1 MYETYTRGKMKK
13 SIALLASIS
22 IVAGGF
28 LVAGPA
34 EAATKFT
41 NCVALNKKFP
51 AGIARTSTAAKKLDT
66 KYSKPKVDKATY
78 DANKKL
84 DKKKS
89 LVVCAVE
96 AKAKTDAYTAKWGT
110 FETLTYSGFGDDVI
124 ELDKELTSGI
134 AEYIY
139 TGERNFIVQSFSKSM
154 ERNDLLANE
163 IGTVA
168 GSTLFG
174 VGYFKS
180 DKTKFLEVTATGDW
194 TITLKPVSAAA
205 NFTGS
210 GTGTGIFKGKINAGK
225 KTISYEGSSNFIVQ
239 QWCTNG
245 TNDLVANEIGAY
257 RGTKLVQGGTCLIAV
272 QSQGNWT
279 IK

>member
-1 MYETYTRGKMKK
+1 MKK

-22 IVAGGF
+22 ILAGG
-28 LVAGPA
+28 LLISTPA

-41 NCVALNKKFP
+41 NCASLNKKFP
-51 AGIARTSTAAKKLDT
+51 AGIARTSAAANKLDK
-66 KYSKPKVDKATY
+66 KYSKPKVDKSTY

-89 LVVCAVE
+89 LVICSVE

-124 ELDKELTSGI
+124 ELDKELASGI

-139 TGERNFIVQSFSKSM
+139 TGERNFIVQSFGKSM

-163 IGTVA
+163 IGAVS
-168 GSTLFG
+168 GSALFG

-180 DKTKFLEVTATGDW
+180 AKTKFLEVTATGDW

-205 NFTGS
+205 NFSGS
-210 GTGTGIFKGKINAGK
+210 GSGTGIFKGKITAGK
-225 KTISYEGSSNFIVQ
+225 KTITYEGSSNFIVQ
-239 QWCTNG
+239 QWCTDG
-245 TNDLVANEIGAY
+245 TTDLIANEIGAY
-257 RGTKLVQGGTCLIAV
+257 RGTKLIRGGTCLIAV
-272 QSQGNWT
+272 KSEGTWN